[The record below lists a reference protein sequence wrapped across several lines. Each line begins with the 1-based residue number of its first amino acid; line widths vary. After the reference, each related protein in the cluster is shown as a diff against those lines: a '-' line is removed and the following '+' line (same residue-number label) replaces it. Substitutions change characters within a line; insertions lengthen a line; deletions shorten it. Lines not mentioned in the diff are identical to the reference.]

1 VEHHYS
7 IGLLEKIHRPPKYP
21 KTIRIQVAVKVLL
34 GIPFFQE
41 REFIFILHTLAK
53 IAAPASL
60 LRPYGADQ
68 GSDRLGQ
75 LLALL
80 GKNLHSYDDQDHTNR
95 ICKGPANNRGGAG
108 GWNCLLITG
117 GWRNKK
123 EEERGVKRFVR
134 PQYLVEPQNIEG
146 TFEER

>member
-1 VEHHYS
+1 M
-7 IGLLEKIHRPPKYP
+7 
-21 KTIRIQVAVKVLL
+21 AVKVFL
-34 GIPFFQE
+34 GIPFFKE

-80 GKNLHSYDDQDHTNR
+80 SKNLHSYDDQDHANS
-95 ICKGPANNRGGAG
+95 ISKWPANNRRKAG
-108 GWNCLLITG
+108 GWNPLLIT
-117 GWRNKK
+117 RN
-123 EEERGVKRFVR
+123 
-134 PQYLVEPQNIEG
+134 
-146 TFEER
+146 